1 MKAEQMETVFLELKY
16 CERCG
21 GLWLRQK
28 GDAQVHCEACLR
40 CLNVANAG
48 NEAAVPYTRLRRA
61 PADDRR
67 RSDFLVVS
75 QQEGKA

>member
-1 MKAEQMETVFLELKY
+1 MDAEQMETVFLELKY

-21 GLWLRQK
+21 GLWLRRK

-40 CLNVANAG
+40 CLEVATSG
-48 NEAAVPYTRLRRA
+48 NEAAVSCMRLRRA
-61 PADDRR
+61 PAYDRG
-67 RSDFLVVS
+67 SYDFLFVS

>member
-21 GLWLRQK
+21 GLWLRRK
-28 GDAQVHCEACLR
+28 GDAQVHCESCLR
-40 CLNVANAG
+40 CLEAASSG
-48 NEAAVPYTRLRRA
+48 NEVAVPYTRLRRA
-61 PADDRR
+61 VADDRR
-67 RSDFLVVS
+67 RYDFLVVS